1 MIFSLLIQHSHFFSL
16 NIWRFLTAPLA
27 TSSLFDVLVVMTF
40 YLVKTLG
47 PKEHLKGTA
56 LAMLEFFVKGS
67 FYVFV
72 MSIFSLPFGPHGY
85 YVCGLMPLN
94 IADLCVQLMQN
105 P

>member
-1 MIFSLLIQHSHFFSL
+1 
-16 NIWRFLTAPLA
+16 LTAPLA
-27 TSSLFDVLVVMTF
+27 TSSLFDVLLVMTF

-56 LAMLEFFVKGS
+56 HAMVEFFVKGNRISKSLLLIAGS
-67 FYVFV
+67 FYVFI
-72 MSIFSLPFGPHGY
+72 MSIFSLPFGPHVS

-94 IADLCVQLMQN
+94 IADLCVLLMQN

>member
-1 MIFSLLIQHSHFFSL
+1 M
-16 NIWRFLTAPLA
+16 TAPLA
-27 TSSLFDVLVVMTF
+27 TSSLFDVLLIMTF

-56 LAMLEFFVKGS
+56 SVMVEFFVKGIIIIFIYILGS

-72 MSIFSLPFGPHGY
+72 MSIFSLPFGPHGS

-94 IADLCVQLMQN
+94 VADLCVQLMQN